1 MKTVEE
7 IIASKPEFHNW
18 FDSAEEVFNQFRVHK
33 DERKGINILF
43 ASYGGG
49 DYDGEA
55 FVLYEQGGT
64 LWEANGS
71 HCSCFGLEDQWSGE
85 HVVLSELQ
93 NRVISGEQYWSY
105 EHNYKPLLAK
115 FLGINTTNND

>member
-1 MKTVEE
+1 MKTIED
-7 IIASKPEFHNW
+7 IIKSKPEFHNW
-18 FDSAEEVFNQFRVHK
+18 FSSAESVFDQFQV
-33 DERKGINILF
+33 DEDHRKGIKILF

-49 DYDGEA
+49 SYDGEA

-71 HCSCFGLEDQWSGE
+71 HCSCFGLENQWQGE
-85 HVVLSELQ
+85 HVVLDELET
-93 NRVISGEQYWSY
+93 RVTSGKEYWNN

-115 FLGINTTNND
+115 FLGITI